1 LDGQLEERVRT
12 TIAML
17 AMFATICAV
26 DSGSRRPP
34 ERSARVTPDASGPWP
49 PLPATG
55 FLAGRAATKQDVREG
70 NAVFVAE
77 VEGKVVG
84 VPLTIQIPQYALHVD
99 ADSGAETRV
108 ILIQAEHAGGI
119 DMVGYRILATGGD
132 GVGTLPEFKLLG
144 QAPEAR

>member
-1 LDGQLEERVRT
+1 MRT
-12 TIAML
+12 TTAVL

-26 DSGSRRPP
+26 DSCSRRQP
-34 ERSARVTPDASGPWP
+34 ERSAHVTPDASAAWP
-49 PLPATG
+49 TLPTTG

-84 VPLTIQIPQYALHVD
+84 VPLTIQLPQYALHID
-99 ADSGAETRV
+99 ADSGTETRV

-119 DMVGYRILATGGD
+119 DMIGYRNLATGGD

-144 QAPEAR
+144 RTPGAR